1 MTDLNALSFP
11 ALFQTLM
18 SDGLVRRLFEI
29 ARDEDLGP
37 RGTEGD
43 VTSESILLPDARA
56 SARVVARAPGA
67 LSGLAAVP
75 ALLDVF
81 GVSVGFA
88 PSVAD
93 GSRVS
98 KNQAIATLS
107 GPARDLLAL
116 ERTLLNVLSR
126 CSGVA
131 TLARRYV
138 DAVAASDARICE
150 TRKTIPGW
158 RALDKYAARC
168 GGAYLHRLALHD
180 AALYKDNHLAGIAVA
195 DLAQRVATAADAAR
209 RAGSSSA
216 GGLRFVEV
224 EVDTLDQLDAL
235 LTLPRGVIDI
245 VLLDNMPVDQLRQ
258 AVGMRNAKNPS
269 LQLEASGG
277 VTLDTVLAIAQ
288 TGVNRISVGEI
299 THSAP
304 ALDLGLDFE

>member
-1 MTDLNALSFP
+1 MTDLNGLSLP
-11 ALFQTLM
+11 ALFRALT
-18 SDGLVRRLFEI
+18 SDGLLRRLFEI

-37 RGTEGD
+37 RGMAGD
-43 VTSESILLPDARA
+43 VTSESILPATARA
-56 SARVVARAPGA
+56 TARVVARAPGA

-75 ALLDVF
+75 TLLDVF
-81 GVSVGFA
+81 GVAVEFA

-93 GSRVS
+93 GARVS
-98 KNQAIATLS
+98 KHQAIAMIS

-138 DAVAASDARICE
+138 DAVAASDAVICE
-150 TRKTIPGW
+150 TRKTIPAW
-158 RALDKYAARC
+158 RALDKYASRC

-180 AALYKDNHLAGIAVA
+180 AALYKDNHLAGIALA
-195 DLAQRVATAADAAR
+195 DLPARVAAAADAAR
-209 RAGSSSA
+209 NARSSVVE
-216 GGLRFVEV
+216 GLRFVEV
-224 EVDTLDQLDAL
+224 EVDSLDQLDAL

-245 VLLDNMPVDQLRQ
+245 VLLDNMSVDELKH
-258 AVGMRNAKNPS
+258 AVAMRNAKSPK